1 MNASRASIRMACALL
16 GAAAA
21 VVGCNY
27 IIPAN
32 YILQGPPKE
41 PAAYALQSRKTIVV
55 VDDKQNRM
63 SRVALRV
70 EIGDA
75 AGTELLEND
84 VVPEVISTRDSV
96 ALARRLDTAAKP
108 VSIQRIGESLGAEQ
122 VIYVEVDEFVLAGG
136 RKEGG
141 PEAVVLVKVIDAA
154 NGTRLWP
161 SVGAQAVQ
169 SDLLDINPSLLETSA
184 GRREIEDKL
193 AAQIGEDVAKLFY
206 EHPRRELGGR
216 LGVKK

>member
-1 MNASRASIRMACALL
+1 MNAARHSIRWVCSLL
-16 GAAAA
+16 CAAAA
-21 VVGCNY
+21 VAGCNY

-41 PAAYALQSRKTIVV
+41 PAAYALQSRKTIVI

-96 ALARRLDTAAKP
+96 ALARRLDTASKP
-108 VSIQRIGESLGAEQ
+108 VSIQRLGESLGAEQ

-161 SVGAQAVQ
+161 SVGSQAVQ

-184 GRREIEDKL
+184 GRREIEEKL
-193 AAQIGEDVAKLFY
+193 ALQIVEDVAKLFY